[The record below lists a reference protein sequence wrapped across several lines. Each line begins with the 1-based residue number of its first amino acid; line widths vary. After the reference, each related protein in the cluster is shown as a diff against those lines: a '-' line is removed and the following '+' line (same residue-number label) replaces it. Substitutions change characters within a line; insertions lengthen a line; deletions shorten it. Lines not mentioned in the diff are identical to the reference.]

1 MNQFDK
7 LSYRYVAETI
17 LATALFVATSYWAR
31 DFLEEQRSLAFHLL
45 VSFLAT
51 SPLILALWAQVR
63 YFRRVDERERR
74 IFALAGIVT
83 LPVAVLLAIFLAK
96 LEHVITVDLDVYGSF
111 LVVFWSAATV
121 WARQKI

>member
-45 VSFLAT
+45 VSFLVY
-51 SPLILALWAQVR
+51 LQFLLQKEVFRIL
-63 YFRRVDERERR
+63 
-74 IFALAGIVT
+74 
-83 LPVAVLLAIFLAK
+83 VLNQNTFYLS
-96 LEHVITVDLDVYGSF
+96 Y
-111 LVVFWSAATV
+111 
-121 WARQKI
+121 